1 MVLIYPSFTCRYS
14 CKIKAPPAIT
24 FLVAFASLSSII
36 FKISS
41 SSSEANLLLSAIVY
55 LSSAVS
61 IVYLAQWK
69 SLRTCM
75 TSFNLNQ
82 WDEWFRKVWE
92 IWLLKL
98 PQGRTVLKLL
108 TRNTGG
114 IVMQL
119 NLGWNSKTSHVQGKK
134 VTEV

>member
-1 MVLIYPSFTCRYS
+1 MC
-14 CKIKAPPAIT
+14 
-24 FLVAFASLSSII
+24 AFEEEIVINNFQNII
-36 FKISS
+36 VFERFA
-41 SSSEANLLLSAIVY
+41 EANLLLSAIVY

-61 IVYLAQWK
+61 IVYLVQWK

-98 PQGRTVLKLL
+98 PQGGIVLKLL
-108 TRNTGG
+108 TGNTGG

-119 NLGWNSKTSHVQGKK
+119 NLGWNSKTTVMFKEKK
-134 VTEV
+134 LQKYNKYIYYHWFVFQEWIS